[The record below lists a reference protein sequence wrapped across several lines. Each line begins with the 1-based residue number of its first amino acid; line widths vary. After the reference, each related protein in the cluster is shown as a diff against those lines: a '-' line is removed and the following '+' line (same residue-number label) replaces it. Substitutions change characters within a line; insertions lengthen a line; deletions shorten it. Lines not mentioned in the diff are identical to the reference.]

1 MRLLLLVLC
10 FGGMILSAHA
20 EPTSRPVS
28 QPVAASQ
35 PVPLP
40 PNTMEDTKGDTA
52 KNPKAAGDA
61 KGDTIKKPK
70 VAGDAKNETSKK
82 IDGAIQDILEQTKMS
97 PACAIYSGNVC
108 LLETKFLEWN
118 FARVRLSRFPPQYQK
133 QIKKNFLGFLIRQQ
147 LFALEAS
154 RQGIQLKPG
163 EVQELIGKTR
173 LFYDGVTFSKKK
185 YDDTLKDWKIQ
196 DSDLRVWLGAMILSS
211 HLMKKVAEA
220 AIPSKEEAWKAFQ
233 RDWFKLEL
241 ETLRFDLQRLP
252 QIAKPEG
259 DELKRFLVEHDAAL
273 REMYKEIT
281 QRAQGK
287 QIRARHI
294 LLRLDPN
301 ADKKSAA
308 EVYQKMEK
316 IRQEALASPKR
327 FSDLARQHSTCPSRA
342 QGGDLGFFPRGA
354 MVPAFDQAAFA
365 LQKIGAISSIVRTQF
380 GLHIIKLIG
389 QKGGPSGSFE
399 DARLE
404 LGKLYFDKLSR
415 AYLQQVLELQG
426 LPWVLGVWKSLG
438 RDPLPTLRS
447 VAPNPTAQ
455 PTPSQPAQLV
465 RDLVL
470 STLGDLKNPE
480 ATVVISTM
488 PRHPLLQSND
498 ALRREVLALHEK
510 NPWISKPY
518 LVGSH
523 YYLVR
528 LVRRIGPN
536 KEEFA
541 REGKEILKNMKRGA
555 QQKALE
561 GTEKT
566 LRAKNSLRYNKPV
579 MLQLGLD

>member
-10 FGGMILSAHA
+10 FGGMALSAHA

-35 PVPLP
+35 PADLP
-40 PNTMEDTKGDTA
+40 PNTVEDTKGDTA
-52 KNPKAAGDA
+52 QKPKLSGDARGDTAQKPKLAGDA
-61 KGDTIKKPK
+61 KED
-70 VAGDAKNETSKK
+70 TSKK
-82 IDGAIQDILEQTKMS
+82 IDGVIQDILEQTKMS
-97 PACAIYSGNVC
+97 SACAIYSGKVC

-154 RQGIQLKPG
+154 RQGIQLKPN
-163 EVQELIGKTR
+163 EVQELIEKTK
-173 LFYDGVTFSKKK
+173 LFYDGAVFSKKK

-211 HLMKKVAEA
+211 HMMKKVAEA
-220 AIPSKEEAWKAFQ
+220 ANPSKEEAWKAFQ

-241 ETLRFDLQRLP
+241 EMLRFDLQRLP

-259 DELKRFLVEHDAAL
+259 DDLKRFLAEHDAAL
-273 REMYKEIT
+273 REMYQEIT
-281 QRAQGK
+281 QRAEGK

-301 ADKKSAA
+301 ADKQSTA

-354 MVPAFDQAAFA
+354 MVPSFDQAAFA

-415 AYLQQVLELQG
+415 AYLQQLLELQG

-438 RDPLPTLRS
+438 RDPLPVLRS
-447 VAPNPTAQ
+447 VAPNPAAPPTAA
-455 PTPSQPAQLV
+455 QPAQLV

-470 STLGDLKNPE
+470 STLGDLKTPE

-498 ALRREVLALHEK
+498 ALRSEVLALNEK
-510 NPWISKPY
+510 KPWVSKPY
-518 LVGSH
+518 LVGNQ

-541 REGKEILKNMKRGA
+541 REAKEILNKMKRGA

-561 GTEKT
+561 GMEKT
-566 LRAKNSLRYNKPV
+566 LREKSPLRYNKPV